1 MRNTL
6 ALAGSLLITAALVLG
21 GCPKKEQQKD
31 PTEREKAAIRGRADD
46 AFADL
51 ERAERGEPTVPDERT
66 RLDEDEMRPEPKPEP
81 PPEPEVERKPPDAV
95 PVNPARSAPAWV
107 NSQPRMPGYYVGIG
121 VATDHGDEAADW
133 ARARNH
139 AYVELA
145 STLKVHINSVITDYF
160 REKNLKLYE
169 GDNITKDASR
179 QDSSYSQ
186 DTQFFVQSTLE
197 GVEIHDRWKDQSQ
210 TKYWMLVRLSKA
222 EIERRLRERL
232 QKARD
237 KAVDHV
243 EAALRAEQRNDIGG
257 ALKGYFK
264 AYLALREYFGGVVEY
279 DIDGDGDDEVLNHAI
294 ERAVDRLATG
304 LSWQPSD
311 LERSA
316 VIGQGLSEPLK
327 VVVEFGDQP
336 VRSLPVHFA
345 FQRGEGTVESQV
357 STGDDGSAQAQVV
370 KVFGDRKAIVAARVD
385 AGALLDRPRETRVVL
400 AKFANALDRASGK
413 FVISLEELS
422 AYVDIGEELFGR
434 EVDSGSIAAE
444 LKQRLHSE
452 LGLVFT
458 RSSRGADL
466 EITGSAS
473 VARAD
478 CSDFFAQRKC
488 KARIQ
493 ITVTNRLKGRQLF
506 SKSFTRSGNGPS
518 DREAG
523 RQALRKAG
531 QRVAKKI
538 IEAMK

>member
-6 ALAGSLLITAALVLG
+6 ALAGSLLIAAALVLG
-21 GCPKKEQQKD
+21 GCPKKEQQKGS
-31 PTEREKAAIRGRADD
+31 TEREKEAIRGRADD

-51 ERAERGEPTVPDERT
+51 ERAEQGQPTVPDERT

-81 PPEPEVERKPPDAV
+81 PAEPEVERKPPDAV
-95 PVNPARSAPAWV
+95 PVNPSRAAPAWV

-160 REKNLKLYE
+160 REKNLKLYK

-210 TKYWMLVRLSKA
+210 NKYWMLVRLSKA

-237 KAVDHV
+237 KALDYVK
-243 EAALRAEQRNDIGG
+243 AALRAEQRNDIGG

-304 LSWQPSD
+304 LSWRPSD
-311 LERSA
+311 PERSA
-316 VIGQGLSEPLK
+316 VIGQGLSEPLE

-345 FQRGEGTVESQV
+345 FQRGKGTIEGQV
-357 STGDDGSAQAQVV
+357 STGDDGSARAQVV

-400 AKFANALDRASGK
+400 AKFANAIERASGK

-422 AYVDIGEELFGR
+422 AYVDVSEELFGR

-466 EITGSAS
+466 EISGSAS

-518 DREAG
+518 DREAA

-538 IEAMK
+538 IAAMK